1 MGKRMMGMSGVLA
14 VILATPAWSGSI
26 DQFAWLSG
34 HWCGRQ
40 DDARIE
46 ETWTT
51 PAGAALLG
59 VGRTLVGE
67 GMQSF
72 EYMRIEERDG
82 KPHFVA
88 QPGGAPPT
96 AFALGAHDAQSATFN
111 NPANDFPQTVRYWR
125 EGAALR
131 AEISGPDGQ
140 GGEMKIGF
148 DYAPCPGE

>member
-1 MGKRMMGMSGVLA
+1 MAKCVSGMLGLMLA
-14 VILATPAWSGSI
+14 LPAWSSPVA
-26 DQFAWLSG
+26 QFDWLSG

-40 DDARIE
+40 GDERIE
-46 ETWTT
+46 EMWTT
-51 PAGAALLG
+51 PAGTAMLG
-59 VGRTLVGE
+59 MARTLGDA

-72 EYMRIEERDG
+72 EYMRIEERAG

-96 AFALGAHDAQSATFN
+96 AFAIGAHDAQSATFH
-111 NPANDFPQTVRYWR
+111 NPGHDFPQTVRYWR
-125 EGAALR
+125 DGANLR

-148 DYAPCPGE
+148 TYARCASE